1 MDAYDSIDS
10 MDIDYDLA
18 TTDHIP
24 FHMVLNTGNL
34 PVLLQVG
41 NGIDV
46 RKIDWS
52 KLSNEDLDEY
62 NNHTDV
68 VLGNIIVPK
77 DALLCRDM
85 N

>member
-1 MDAYDSIDS
+1 MDAHDSIDS

-34 PVLLQVG
+34 PVLLPVG

-46 RKIDWS
+46 RKIDW
-52 KLSNEDLDEY
+52 
-62 NNHTDV
+62 
-68 VLGNIIVPK
+68 
-77 DALLCRDM
+77 
-85 N
+85 